1 MFNLVL
7 FICCDVDV
15 GLQCREKNLFFVFY
29 YKSHILN
36 PSPLQWLN
44 FFYDCWPSFRSHDKI
59 FFTAILA
66 PWLGSC
72 VKVSNEIVISSL
84 FFKKKIIPSQVMEI

>member
-7 FICCDVDV
+7 FICGDVDV

-44 FFYDCWPSFRSHDKI
+44 FFMIADQVLDPMTKI
-59 FFTAILA
+59 FLQPF
-66 PWLGSC
+66 
-72 VKVSNEIVISSL
+72 
-84 FFKKKIIPSQVMEI
+84 